1 MKIRANLQVRYLALF
16 EWLDRFRRESVA
28 RGYAEH
34 DGRRIYLE
42 GLRSSSIEKKNT
54 ATASAIRWLVRY

>member
-1 MKIRANLQVRYLALF
+1 MRIRANLQVRYPALF
-16 EWLDRFRRESVA
+16 ESLDRLRREA
-28 RGYAEH
+28 IAQGYAEH

-42 GLRSSSIEKKNT
+42 GLRSSNVEKKNK